1 MTGTTQSA
9 KGTKMSGFKW
19 LWVVV
24 LAILATVALTIFFNA
39 PLARRPGM
47 AHYVAAHAGVFFSY
61 MLFAVLIAAVIKY
74 LTKSRWVWYDWANI
88 VVVLATC
95 IFIFRDYSP
104 FPALATATEQRIDAP
119 PPSAV
124 AVVNPPLTSLP
135 SVVGIVGTWMCRS
148 SAVDG
153 RFKVT
158 YEANGGMSVVALGA
172 TDPQSPGAIS
182 WSIEGGN
189 FLIGTF
195 ADASRYTK
203 TRIVTLTANSLE
215 TANDGVEVSC
225 ERT

>member
-1 MTGTTQSA
+1 
-9 KGTKMSGFKW
+9 MSGFKW
-19 LWVVV
+19 LWIVV
-24 LAILATVALTIFFNA
+24 LAIFVTVALTIFFNA
-39 PLARRPGM
+39 PLARRPGVV
-47 AHYVAAHAGVFFSY
+47 HYIAAQSGVFFSY
-61 MLFAVLIAAVIKY
+61 VLFAVLIAAVIKY

-95 IFIFRDYSP
+95 IFIFRDYNP
-104 FPALATATEQRIDAP
+104 FPASATTTEQRVDTP
-119 PPSAV
+119 SPSAV
-124 AVVNPPLTSLP
+124 AVMNSPPTSVP
-135 SVVGIVGTWMCRS
+135 PVVAIVGTWMCGS
-148 SAVDG
+148 SAVVG
-153 RFKVT
+153 RFRVT
-158 YEANGGMSVVALGA
+158 YEANGGMSAVALGT

-203 TRIVTLTANSLE
+203 TRIVTLTANSLK